1 MTKYS
6 CCKSSLEHRKI
17 KCLERKDVMQL
28 KSGAAES
35 SWSGSMGSVAVR
47 VQDKI
52 LELEKI
58 EEEKVPADEKR
69 LAIEDVMAPL
79 VVVHCVCCKEWFPT
93 FDPGYQSSEEFGVGL
108 FSLCSSVVASWEA
121 CAPLDAGVHG
131 VTDGYCGTCLRCQKD
146 IVDQRSRMVGFRNC
160 MDPCWNFPRAEYAAL
175 FGSLTFTEA
184 VLVALYWMQVNV
196 CSFGSSLQHKFMGN
210 FICFAE
216 ERANVFEAMGAMRQY
231 RARDR
236 VNSSRHL
243 GPGRWD
249 ETCFRSFC
257 QDAADDE
264 KRLFSRVTDGYMVFV
279 SAVQRF
285 EDGELMRE
293 NVSPWLQMMPRHAS
307 ALHYNLVIL
316 LRKIRDSARCSRG
329 LRFAGRWLFVLLR
342 IRSWPP
348 MLSRM

>member
-47 VQDKI
+47 VQGKI

-131 VTDGYCGTCLRCQKD
+131 VTDGYCGTC
-146 IVDQRSRMVGFRNC
+146 
-160 MDPCWNFPRAEYAAL
+160 
-175 FGSLTFTEA
+175 
-184 VLVALYWMQVNV
+184 
-196 CSFGSSLQHKFMGN
+196 
-210 FICFAE
+210 
-216 ERANVFEAMGAMRQY
+216 
-231 RARDR
+231 
-236 VNSSRHL
+236 
-243 GPGRWD
+243 
-249 ETCFRSFC
+249 
-257 QDAADDE
+257 
-264 KRLFSRVTDGYMVFV
+264 
-279 SAVQRF
+279 
-285 EDGELMRE
+285 
-293 NVSPWLQMMPRHAS
+293 
-307 ALHYNLVIL
+307 
-316 LRKIRDSARCSRG
+316 
-329 LRFAGRWLFVLLR
+329 
-342 IRSWPP
+342 
-348 MLSRM
+348 